1 MAKVLIVEDD
11 PLLIKMYSSKFVKEG
26 FEVVVAE
33 DGQEGLNRALSDS
46 PDFIILDVMM
56 PKLSG
61 IDMLTLLRKEEKGR
75 EVPVLVLSNL
85 TSSAE
90 EERATSLGAK
100 EYLIKAS
107 FTPGQIVD
115 KVKGYLG
122 L

>member
-11 PLLIKMYSSKFVKEG
+11 PLLIKMYSSKFQKEG

-33 DGQEGLNRALSDS
+33 DGQEGLNKALSDF

-90 EERATSLGAK
+90 EERAMSLGAK